1 MITKDK
7 QRGMTFLGLLIILG
21 LIGFFAVVILKMTP
35 LYLENSTVNS
45 ALDDLVQDAGIGKKG
60 AKAIRKKIDRNF
72 YINDVKN
79 ISAKEDI
86 AIEKSKEKKVWNV
99 SANYEARTSLFGN
112 VGIFIEFQKT
122 VEVPR

>member
-7 QRGMTFLGLLIILG
+7 QRGITFLGLLIILG
-21 LIGFFAVVILKMTP
+21 LIGFFAVVILKVTP

-45 ALDDLVQDAGIGKKG
+45 ALDDLAQDAGIGKKG
-60 AKAIRKKIDRNF
+60 KKAMRKKIDRNF

-79 ISAKEDI
+79 ISAKDI
-86 AIEKSKEKKVWNV
+86 AIEKSKEKKVWDV
-99 SANYEARTSLFGN
+99 SANYEARASLFGN
-112 VGIFIEFQKT
+112 IGVFIEFQKT

>member
-7 QRGMTFLGLLIILG
+7 QRGITFLALLIILG
-21 LIGFFAVVILKMTP
+21 LIGFFAVVILKVTP

-60 AKAIRKKIDRNF
+60 KKAIRKKIDRNF

-79 ISAKEDI
+79 ISAKDI
-86 AIEKSKEKKVWNV
+86 AVEKSKEKKVWNV
-99 SANYEARTSLFGN
+99 SANYEARTSLFANIG
-112 VGIFIEFQKT
+112 VFIEFQKT

>member
-7 QRGMTFLGLLIILG
+7 QRGITFLGLLIILG
-21 LIGFFAVVILKMTP
+21 LIGFFAVVILKVTP

-45 ALDDLVQDAGIGKKG
+45 ALDDLAQDAGIGKKG
-60 AKAIRKKIDRNF
+60 KKAMRKKIDRNF

-79 ISAKEDI
+79 ISAKDI
-86 AIEKSKEKKVWNV
+86 AIEKSKEKKVWDV

-112 VGIFIEFQKT
+112 IGVFIEFQKT